1 MLIYTLQFIHN
12 SVGKHKMKYN
22 IKSTSVFF
30 FIVIFMSLSFSI
42 SYLIINIFGIIESN
56 LVAGIVSVAFLIS
69 IYYVSFKLTTG
80 ISEIKLTNK
89 TVEFNWIKKPL
100 LTFQKNTI
108 ISLKDIENWKFRT
121 EFHFDYIKIQN
132 SSNEIV
138 IIKLHPWN
146 QKKDNFYDFLYAYK
160 NRIKKIE

>member
-1 MLIYTLQFIHN
+1 
-12 SVGKHKMKYN
+12 
-22 IKSTSVFF
+22 
-30 FIVIFMSLSFSI
+30 MSLSFSI

-108 ISLKDIENWKFRT
+108 ISLKDIENWKFRQRLCKI
-121 EFHFDYIKIQN
+121 HFILYF
-132 SSNEIV
+132 
-138 IIKLHPWN
+138 II
-146 QKKDNFYDFLYAYK
+146 NFSEAFLG
-160 NRIKKIE
+160 I